1 MAGKPDRFEAARLV
15 KLEKITELGLDPWGQ
30 RFDGHISIR
39 EAREKCPDEPGT
51 EGAEVRI
58 AGRLMTRRKAGK
70 LRFFDIRDWSGRI
83 QLLVSRGDLPP
94 EQWELVGA
102 LDLGDL

>member
-15 KLEKITELGLDPWGQ
+15 KLEKMKDLGLDPFGQ

-39 EAREKCPDEPGT
+39 EAREQCPDEPGT

-70 LRFFDIRDWSGRI
+70 LRFFRYQG
-83 QLLVSRGDLPP
+83 
-94 EQWELVGA
+94 LVGENPVA
-102 LDLGDL
+102 VQSWRPATGAVGADRST